1 MKEARYFRGLTASA
15 HTRTHIRLPKWDV
28 TKLEPRRQEGFNI
41 AEGKS
46 GSWNSEKRRSF
57 SEYLIW
63 IAAQDMTITLDSVS
77 KLVTQTAS
85 PSPTCPSCH
94 IYPDNVGTP
103 APWTCHLPQWC
114 HPFMVILGVLFLGF
128 SMLHRLHISYFLN
141 IYDDEGCFRHV
152 HAGLTANNRGRQY
165 DVQIFFVPTLYQ
177 YQATWSRLNPS

>member
-77 KLVTQTAS
+77 KLVTQMLRLALLVHPAIFTQTMWEPQRHEPA
-85 PSPTCPSCH
+85 
-94 IYPDNVGTP
+94 IYHSDAT
-103 APWTCHLPQWC
+103 HLW
-114 HPFMVILGVLFLGF
+114 
-128 SMLHRLHISYFLN
+128 
-141 IYDDEGCFRHV
+141 
-152 HAGLTANNRGRQY
+152 
-165 DVQIFFVPTLYQ
+165 
-177 YQATWSRLNPS
+177 